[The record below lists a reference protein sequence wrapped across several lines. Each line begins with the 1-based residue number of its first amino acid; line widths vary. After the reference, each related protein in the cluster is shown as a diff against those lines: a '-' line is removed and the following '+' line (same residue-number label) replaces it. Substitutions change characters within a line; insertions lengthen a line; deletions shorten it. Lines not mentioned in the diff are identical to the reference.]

1 MQTKKDTIY
10 KELVIE
16 QKGLVRGVKGTN
28 FFDKK
33 LYKRVFKSGR
43 EINVKM
49 SNSPK
54 NIQQNPQ
61 LDTAIGRNCM
71 ECNSPLFMLKWV
83 CICGKNGT
91 LELCR
96 CCFDKYDK

>member
-1 MQTKKDTIY
+1 MDTPSSHDCKKNRT
-10 KELVIE
+10 ELI
-16 QKGLVRGVKGTN
+16 
-28 FFDKK
+28 
-33 LYKRVFKSGR
+33 
-43 EINVKM
+43 
-49 SNSPK
+49 K

-83 CICGKNGT
+83 CIYGKNGT

-96 CCFDKYDK
+96 CCFDEYDK